1 MATINFANKH
11 SSECYSQPPSPFTI
25 ETKEVQNRLGN
36 KSKNNLDLIIFNAIK
51 QGKNPAKIWKELG
64 TYKQKIS
71 YHLKS
76 MQAENQIRKVG
87 YGTWEIV
94 KNPEVKE
101 VQKSARIGISKV
113 RCHSFLFTIDIPA
126 TITNWKDRRAILT
139 KQGISFMDM
148 NNIIGGAEGLF
159 FKSKKVILTSKSILV
174 YEPASY
180 FAETSSEGK
189 SYAIAGLR
197 KFTEQLC
204 TYLGMN
210 LSSFKFRISRQ
221 HYALIKNELAKQ
233 YNDKGEK
240 LHIKDEN
247 GYWAVIDKSYG
258 EDEFEAIH
266 PKTSELDCTTL
277 QDFFNDLK
285 ENPAKIS
292 EIIRVQSMMTQNQ
305 LMFDKNFQS
314 HLNILWQLGNAVDK
328 LTDTIK
334 KLEEKRTQDSQP

>member
-1 MATINFANKH
+1 M
-11 SSECYSQPPSPFTI
+11 
-25 ETKEVQNRLGN
+25 ETKEVQ
-36 KSKNNLDLIIFNAIK
+36 SKGIGSARSKGKNLYLTIFNAIK
-51 QGKNPAKIWKELG
+51 EGKSIKQINKDLG
-64 TYKQKIS
+64 FSKQRL
-71 YHLKS
+71 YHYLKS
-76 MQAENQIRKVG
+76 MQAEYLIKKVG
-87 YGTWEIV
+87 YGTWE
-94 KNPEVKE
+94 EVKE
-101 VQKSARIGISKV
+101 SARQEVKESARIGISKV

-126 TITNWKDRRAILT
+126 SITNWKDRRAILT
-139 KQGISFMDM
+139 KQGISFMEM
-148 NNIIGGAEGLF
+148 GNIIGGAEGLF
-159 FKSKKVILTSKSILV
+159 FKGKKVILTSKSILV

-210 LSSFKFRISRQ
+210 LPSFKFRISRQ
-221 HYALIKNELAKQ
+221 HYALLKNELAKQ

-247 GYWAVIDKSYG
+247 GYWAVIDKSLG

-266 PKTSELDCTTL
+266 PKTSELDCTIL

-285 ENPAKIS
+285 ENPTKIS
-292 EIIRVQSMMTQNQ
+292 EVIRVQSMMTQNQ

-314 HLNILWQLGNAVDK
+314 HLNILWQLGNAVDR